1 MTPNSNLAPYL
12 LTSSPYQLKTQ
23 LKTMVMSVLC
33 SQTVSHMA
41 KISVDAVISFF
52 LKSGHKWQLQD
63 DVKMLKHIVPVAQL
77 AK

>member
-1 MTPNSNLAPYL
+1 
-12 LTSSPYQLKTQ
+12 
-23 LKTMVMSVLC
+23 MVMSVLC